1 MTAPDLKDQNKV
13 SLAQA
18 IGFAITIVLF
28 MITGW
33 VNLNSR
39 VAVIEAQQ
47 KDIDNAMIILSSM
60 KSEITEVKT
69 SLRYIEMKLREDEK
83 R

>member
-1 MTAPDLKDQNKV
+1 MTAEDIRESKV
-13 SLAQA
+13 SFPQA